1 MSAQSIQAIIGA
13 ALTDATFRAALLNGS
28 RRRVLQS
35 FQLNRDEF
43 EAIMA
48 IRSDSLEGFAHELHE
63 FLVRSEAIHEIDPL
77 PLMHVRLVQNL
88 ARPSIVQGT
97 PAE

>member
-1 MSAQSIQAIIGA
+1 MSAQTIQAIIGA
-13 ALTDATFRAALLNGS
+13 ALTDSTFRTALLNGS

-63 FLVRSEAIHEIDPL
+63 FLVKSEAIHEVDPL
-77 PLMHVRLVQNL
+77 PSLHVRLVQNL
-88 ARPSIVQGT
+88 ARPPISQRA
-97 PAE
+97 PAD